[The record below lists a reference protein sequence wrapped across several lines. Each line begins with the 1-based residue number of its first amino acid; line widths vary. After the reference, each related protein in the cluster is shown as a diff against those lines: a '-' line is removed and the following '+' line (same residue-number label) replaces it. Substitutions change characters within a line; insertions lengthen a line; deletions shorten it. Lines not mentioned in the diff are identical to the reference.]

1 MKGNVMSKEI
11 RVALIGL
18 DTSHTVEF
26 ARRMQAPDCPADQK
40 VAGLRAVSCLRF
52 STPFQNEEGLN
63 ARQAMLESWGIKV
76 TLDFDEAVADC
87 DAIMIEIN
95 DAAYHLEYF
104 TRCASLGKSIFLDK
118 PLADTIENGKKIY
131 DLTKSKNLK
140 VFSVSSLRFVPQLE
154 QACREIPS
162 PQFATIYGPLGGAP
176 AGSSIVWYG
185 VHAFEMLQRAMGRGA
200 QSLLVKKDTAGVTAI
215 VTYPDNRRG
224 IVELSNDAWIYGGTL
239 RTADKA
245 SPYVVDM
252 SRAYSDLLIKIE
264 AFFRTGVSPVDMDE
278 TLEVMAMLDATQK
291 SSDSGKEEKINI

>member
-1 MKGNVMSKEI
+1 
-11 RVALIGL
+11 
-18 DTSHTVEF
+18 
-26 ARRMQAPDCPADQK
+26 
-40 VAGLRAVSCLRF
+40 
-52 STPFQNEEGLN
+52 
-63 ARQAMLESWGIKV
+63 
-76 TLDFDEAVADC
+76 
-87 DAIMIEIN
+87 
-95 DAAYHLEYF
+95 
-104 TRCASLGKSIFLDK
+104 LGKSIFLDK

-224 IVELSNDAWIYGGTL
+224 IVELNHGAWIYGGTL
-239 RTADKA
+239 RTTDKA

-252 SRAYSDLLIKIE
+252 SRAYSDLLVKIE
-264 AFFRTGVSPVDMDE
+264 AFFRTGVSPVTMEE
-278 TLEVMAMLDATQK
+278 TLEVMALLDATQK